1 MKIKLLLKL
10 SFVILIFNSCHEM
23 VCLEKE
29 LPSVKFTPS
38 DFQIVPYDGK
48 ETLVF
53 KSLNARSITYYGNN
67 RNYETRIVTENPQ
80 EYSYSGCKGTYYETN
95 GSIVFF
101 QAAEGFDR
109 FSINMYF
116 TNSFDSGFSKKLIQ
130 FGLEF
135 NGDSIR
141 TFGGE
146 YYFSEDTLF
155 SGKPK
160 YGVATSI
167 KGYYKTIQ
175 FGQNYYNNVYEFNGD
190 YESGDKQSEWI
201 SSLYYNFS
209 NGIVGF
215 STNKGKSW
223 YLE

>member
-1 MKIKLLLKL
+1 MKTQLFLVVL
-10 SFVILIFNSCHEM
+10 SMLLIFSSCHDK
-23 VCLEKE
+23 VCHQKE
-29 LPSVKFTPS
+29 LASVMLTPS
-38 DFQIVPYDGK
+38 DFQIVPYNGK

-53 KSLNARSITYYGNN
+53 KSVSERTITYLGNN

-95 GSIVFF
+95 GSVVFF
-101 QAAEGFDR
+101 QAAQGFDR

-116 TNSFDSGFSKKLIQ
+116 TNLFDSSFSKKLIQ

-141 TFGGE
+141 TFGAE
-146 YYFSEDTLF
+146 YYFSEDTLY

-160 YGVATSI
+160 YGVSTSI
-167 KGYYKTIQ
+167 KGFYKTIKL
-175 FGQNYYNNVYEFNGD
+175 GQKYYNNVYEFNGD
-190 YESGDKQSEWI
+190 YESRDIQTEWI

-209 NGIVGF
+209 NGILGF
-215 STNKGKSW
+215 TTNKGKSW